1 MSTLYLTEQYSVVK
15 KDGESLVV
23 HIPGN
28 AEKGVE
34 KRAVRVPLIK
44 VDQVVVHGDVTLT
57 APAMQMLLGQRI
69 EICYTDF
76 FGRFVGRLTPEFS
89 KNSLIRLAQHRAHNE
104 PGRALALA
112 KCFVVGK
119 LSNMRTMLL
128 RANRKLNDGEI
139 ENVCAGMKAVLA
151 KVEAMELGAR
161 AAGAGNV
168 AAGNVAAN
176 VPYAVVNP
184 AVGVVNDLLGL
195 EGAASGM
202 YFGVFGKLLKQG
214 WEFSGRAKRPPTDPI
229 NALLS
234 YGYTILMHKQQAA
247 IGIVGLD
254 PFVGFLHSSQYGKP
268 ALALDLMEEFRPVIV
283 DSVVMTLVNNGVLQ
297 REDFLREAGT
307 FRMTDG
313 ARRKFLEKFEERMQ
327 TEIEHPTFHYK
338 ATYQRC
344 MELQTRLLAKQLTGE
359 IPVYPPLVVR

>member
-1 MSTLYLTEQYSVVK
+1 MSTLYLTEQFSVVK
-15 KDGESLVV
+15 KDGETLVV

-28 AEKGVE
+28 MDKGVE
-34 KRAVRVPLIK
+34 KRSVRVPLIK

-57 APAMQMLLGQRI
+57 APAMHMLLQQRI
-69 EICYTDF
+69 EVCYTDY

-89 KNSLIRLAQHRAHNE
+89 KNSLIRLAQHRAHNA
-104 PGRALALA
+104 PVRALALA
-112 KCFVVGK
+112 KCFVLGK
-119 LSNMRTMLL
+119 LSNARTMLL

-139 ENVCAGMKAVLA
+139 ENAIAGMKTVLA
-151 KVEAMELGAR
+151 KVEAMEMGGAED
-161 AAGAGNV
+161 ALITAQANKPEGNGKV
-168 AAGNVAAN
+168 TEL
-176 VPYAVVNP
+176 NP

-195 EGAASGM
+195 EGAASAM

-234 YGYTILMHKQQAA
+234 YGYTILMHKVQSA
-247 IGIVGLD
+247 IGIVALD
-254 PFVGFLHSSQYGKP
+254 PYVGFLHSSQYGKP

-283 DSVVMTLVNNGVLQ
+283 DSVVMTLMNNAVLQ
-297 REDFLREAGT
+297 RDDFLEEAGT
-307 FRMTDG
+307 FRMTDA

-327 TEIEHPTFHYK
+327 TEVEHPTFHYK

-344 MELQTRLLAKQLTGE
+344 IELQTRLLAKALTGE
-359 IPVYPPLVVR
+359 IPAYPPLLVR

>member
-15 KDGESLVV
+15 KDGETLVV

-28 AEKGVE
+28 VDKGIE

-57 APAMQMLLGQRI
+57 APAIQMLLGQRI
-69 EICYTDF
+69 EICYTDY

-89 KNSLIRLAQHRAHNE
+89 KNSLIRLAQHRAHND
-104 PGRALALA
+104 PARALALA
-112 KCFVVGK
+112 KCFVFGK
-119 LSNMRTMLL
+119 LSNGRTMLL
-128 RANRKLNDGEI
+128 RANRKLNDGEL
-139 ENVCAGMKAVLA
+139 ENAIASIKGVLA
-151 KVEAMELGAR
+151 KVEAMEIGVH
-161 AAGAGNV
+161 AASAGNATSNGRV
-168 AAGNVAAN
+168 TEL
-176 VPYAVVNP
+176 NP

-195 EGAASGM
+195 EGAGSAF
-202 YFGVFGKLLKQG
+202 YFGVFGKLLKHE
-214 WEFSGRAKRPPTDPI
+214 WEFGGRAKRPPTDPI

-234 YGYTILMHKQQAA
+234 YGYTLLMHKTQAA
-247 IGIVGLD
+247 IGVVGLD

-268 ALALDLMEEFRPVIV
+268 ALALDLMEEFRPLIV
-283 DSVVMTLVNNGVLQ
+283 DSVVMTLVNNAVLQ
-297 REDFLREAGT
+297 RDDFVAEAGT
-307 FRMTDG
+307 FRMKDA

-344 MELQTRLLAKQLTGE
+344 IELQTRLLAKTLTGE
-359 IPVYPPLVVR
+359 IPAYPPLLVR